1 VKARDIPNLLCIMR
15 MVLTIPVVWAILE
28 GSYLV
33 ALVLFLVAGL
43 TDGLDGFLAK
53 RFSWQ
58 SRLGGLL
65 DPAADKLLLVASFIS
80 LWLVGYVPGWLLVA
94 VVARDL
100 AIVIG
105 AGLYQW
111 RVGNFVA
118 EPSIISKLNSVLQLL
133 YVLLTLSWLVFGLP
147 GREVTVGL
155 GWIVLA
161 TTIVSGFDYII
172 RWTARARTEKV

>member
-15 MVLTIPVVWAILE
+15 MVLTIPVVWAILD

-65 DPAADKLLLVASFIS
+65 DPAADKLLLVASFVT
-80 LWLVGYVPGWLLVA
+80 LWMVGYVPGWLLVA

-100 AIVIG
+100 TIVIG
-105 AGLYQW
+105 AGLYHW
-111 RVGNFVA
+111 RVGDFVA
-118 EPSIISKLNSVLQLL
+118 EPSIISKLNSLLQLL
-133 YVLLTLSWLVFGLP
+133 YVLMTLSWLVFGLP
-147 GREVTVGL
+147 GRGMTVGL
-155 GWIVLA
+155 GWIVLV
-161 TTIVSGFDYII
+161 TTVVSGFDYII
-172 RWTARARTEKV
+172 RWTARARTAGA

>member
-1 VKARDIPNLLCIMR
+1 MKARDIPNLLCIMR
-15 MVLTIPVVWAILE
+15 MVLTIPVVWAIFD
-28 GSYLV
+28 GSYLL

-53 RFSWQ
+53 RFAWQ

-65 DPAADKLLLVASFIS
+65 DPAADKLLLVASFVS
-80 LWLVGYVPGWLLVA
+80 LWMVGYVPGWLLVA

-100 AIVIG
+100 VIVIG

-118 EPSIISKLNSVLQLL
+118 EPSIISKLNSLLQLL
-133 YVLLTLSWLVFGLP
+133 YVLMTLSWLVFGLP
-147 GREVTVGL
+147 GRGMTVVL

-161 TTIVSGFDYII
+161 TTVVSGFDYII
-172 RWTARARTEKV
+172 RWTARARTAGA